1 MVKAKTHLYEQVGL
15 PHSRVVGWQQRG
27 RQLGRELARNWL
39 GSWPAG
45 SHSSF
50 IQPALHLH
58 AWCTTA
64 TSYPH
69 PPCTRLIAVLQD
81 TRSYYDQCQ
90 ALKGCTDRSIYD
102 KPFPKPNVDAS
113 FQGPTA
119 YTVPGVPVAL
129 CSVERPIL
137 AVYPSGMTPAKADFV
152 SFCDTAANR
161 CWVALQHTIA
171 LVSVLSMAE
180 QCVCVCVS

>member
-1 MVKAKTHLYEQVGL
+1 MEG
-15 PHSRVVGWQQRG
+15 S
-27 RQLGRELARNWL
+27 WL
-39 GSWPAG
+39 GSWLAG
-45 SHSSF
+45 SHSSST
-50 IQPALHLH
+50 QLALHLH
-58 AWCTTA
+58 ACCNFLPPPALHT
-64 TSYPH
+64 
-69 PPCTRLIAVLQD
+69 PCTRLHGVSQD

-113 FQGPTA
+113 FHGPTA
-119 YTVPGVPVAL
+119 YSVPGVPVAL

-161 CWVALQHTIA
+161 FWVFLQHTIA
-171 LVSVLSMAE
+171 LVSAE
-180 QCVCVCVS
+180 LGRAVCVCVCVLSRASCMPPN